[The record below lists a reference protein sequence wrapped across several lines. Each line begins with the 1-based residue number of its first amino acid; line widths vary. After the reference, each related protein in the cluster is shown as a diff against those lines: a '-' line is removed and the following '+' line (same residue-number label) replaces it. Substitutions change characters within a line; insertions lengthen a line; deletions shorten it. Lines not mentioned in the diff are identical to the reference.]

1 MITLLP
7 PQKLIIGDVL
17 EKGVT
22 WSAEDPLTFIYVGSD
37 FYRKGGRET
46 VQVLS
51 ELHKRYS
58 FKLIL
63 ISSMAV
69 DEKRYM
75 RTENDEKESKCLIE
89 KIRTG

>member
-1 MITLLP
+1 M
-7 PQKLIIGDVL
+7 
-17 EKGVT
+17 T
-22 WSAEDPLTFIYVGSD
+22 WNEEEPLTFIYVGSD

-75 RTENDEKESKCLIE
+75 RSENDEKESKCLIE
-89 KIRTG
+89 RNKDWIEYYDRLPNTEVLEK

>member
-1 MITLLP
+1 M
-7 PQKLIIGDVL
+7 
-17 EKGVT
+17 T
-22 WSAEDPLTFIYVGSD
+22 WNEEESLTFIYVGSD

-75 RTENDEKESKCLIE
+75 RTENDEKESKYLIE
-89 KIRTG
+89 RNKDWIEYYDRLPNTEVLEK